1 LIDEA
6 EARRGVA
13 FGLSAYLLWGF
24 LPVYFKLL
32 GEVLPAEVV
41 AQRVL
46 WSVVF
51 LAGLILV
58 RRRWSPLRAA
68 LGDPKALQIL
78 AVSALLIG
86 ANWLIYIWAIG
97 ARHVLETSLGYFL
110 NPLVNVLMGVLLL
123 KERLTRAQG
132 VAVGLAALGVSVLAV
147 GAASGLWI
155 SLSLAGTFA
164 TYGLLRKIA
173 PVESLEGLTVET
185 LLLAPLA
192 CLYLL
197 WLGMRGGMMFGTGL
211 DLSLLLALGGVVT
224 AVPLLLFAAGAR
236 RLRYSTL
243 GLLQYVAPTI
253 QFLLAVLAF
262 GEPLTTAHL
271 ICFALIWTGLAVY
284 AVDGLRRAS
293 AAKTGPQPAPAHAPG
308 ISGTSS

>member
-1 LIDEA
+1 LSADL
-6 EARRGVA
+6 EARKGVA

-32 GEVLPAEVV
+32 GEVLPTEVV

-46 WSVVF
+46 WSVLF
-51 LAGLILV
+51 LAGLIAA
-58 RRRWSPLRAA
+58 RSRWLQLRTALADPRA
-68 LGDPKALQIL
+68 LGIL

-110 NPLVNVLMGVLLL
+110 NPLVNVVMGVLLL

-132 VAVGLAALGVSVLAV
+132 LAVGLAALGVSVLAV
-147 GAASGLWI
+147 KAVAGLWI
-155 SLSLAGTFA
+155 SLSLAATFA

-173 PVESLEGLTVET
+173 PVESLEGLTIET
-185 LLLAPLA
+185 LLLAPMA
-192 CLYLL
+192 GLYLA
-197 WLGMRGGMMFGTGL
+197 WLGTQGGQKFGTEL

-243 GLLQYVAPTI
+243 GVLQYVAPTI
-253 QFLLAVLAF
+253 QFLLAVLAY

-271 ICFALIWTGLAVY
+271 VCFALIWTGLAIY
-284 AVDGLRRAS
+284 AADGLRRVPRAS
-293 AAKTGPQPAPAHAPG
+293 AAASPR
-308 ISGTSS
+308 S

>member
-1 LIDEA
+1 MIEDA
-6 EARRGVA
+6 EARKGVV

-32 GEVLPAEVV
+32 GDVLPTEVV

-58 RRRWSPLRAA
+58 RRRWSQLRAA
-68 LGDPKALQIL
+68 LGNPKALRIL

-86 ANWLIYIWAIG
+86 VNWLIYIWAIG
-97 ARHVLETSLGYFL
+97 ANHVLETSLGYFL
-110 NPLVNVLMGVLLL
+110 NPLVNVVMGVLLL

-132 VAVGLAALGVSVLAV
+132 LAVGLAALGVAVLAV
-147 GAASGLWI
+147 SAAAGLWI
-155 SLSLAGTFA
+155 SLALALSFA
-164 TYGLLRKIA
+164 SYGFLRKIA
-173 PVESLEGLTVET
+173 PVDSLEGLMVET
-185 LLLAPLA
+185 MLLAPIA
-192 CLYLL
+192 GLYLL
-197 WLGMRGGMMFGTGL
+197 WLGERAAFGTEV

-253 QFLLAVLAF
+253 QFLLAVLAY

-271 ICFALIWTGLAVY
+271 VCFALIWTGLAIY
-284 AVDGLRRAS
+284 ATDSLRRVPPRA
-293 AAKTGPQPAPAHAPG
+293 GPDQSRQGTAG
-308 ISGTSS
+308 IDGTSS

>member
-1 LIDEA
+1 MIDDA
-6 EARRGVA
+6 EARKGVA
-13 FGLSAYLLWGF
+13 LGLSAYLLWGF

-32 GEVLPAEVV
+32 GEVLPTEVV

-46 WSVVF
+46 WSVLF
-51 LAGLILV
+51 LAGLIFA
-58 RRRWSPLRAA
+58 RRRWSQLRAA
-68 LGDPKALQIL
+68 IGNPKALRIL
-78 AVSALLIG
+78 ALSALLIG

-97 ARHVLETSLGYFL
+97 AKHVLETSLGYFL
-110 NPLVNVLMGVLLL
+110 NPLVNVVMGVVLL
-123 KERLTRAQG
+123 KERLTCAQG
-132 VAVGLAALGVSVLAV
+132 VAVALAAIGVSVLAV
-147 GAASGLWI
+147 GASAGLWI

-173 PVESLEGLTVET
+173 PVESLEGLMVET
-185 LLLAPLA
+185 MLLAPFA
-192 CLYLL
+192 ALYLL
-197 WLGMRGGMMFGTGL
+197 WLGARGDMSFGTEL

-253 QFLLAVLAF
+253 QFLLAVLAY

-271 ICFALIWTGLAVY
+271 ICFALIWTGLAIY
-284 AVDGLRRAS
+284 AADSLRRVPGRVS
-293 AAKTGPQPAPAHAPG
+293 AA
-308 ISGTSS
+308 SLRS

>member
-1 LIDEA
+1 MIDDA
-6 EARRGVA
+6 EARKGVV

-32 GEVLPAEVV
+32 GGVLPTEIV

-46 WSVVF
+46 WSVLL
-51 LAGLILV
+51 LAGLIAI
-58 RRRWSPLRAA
+58 RSRWSALRAA
-68 LGDPKALQIL
+68 LANPKALRIL

-86 ANWLIYIWAIG
+86 VNWLIYIWAIG
-97 ARHVLETSLGYFL
+97 AKHVLETSLGYFL
-110 NPLVNVLMGVLLL
+110 NPLVNVVIGVLIL
-123 KERLTRAQG
+123 KERLTRPQG
-132 VAVGLAALGVSVLAV
+132 VAVGLAALGVAVLAI

-155 SLSLAGTFA
+155 SLALALSFA

-173 PVESLEGLTVET
+173 PVDSLEGLMVET
-185 LLLAPLA
+185 ILLAPFAGVYLA
-192 CLYLL
+192 
-197 WLGMRGGMMFGTGL
+197 WLGMQGQAAFGTEL
-211 DLSLLLALGGVVT
+211 DISLLLALGGVVT

-271 ICFALIWTGLAVY
+271 ICFGLIWTGLAIY
-284 AVDGLRRAS
+284 ATDSLRRIA
-293 AAKTGPQPAPAHAPG
+293 PRPRIDQPPPG

>member
-1 LIDEA
+1 MTAAET
-6 EARRGVA
+6 EARKGVA

-32 GEVLPAEVV
+32 GGVAPTEVV

-46 WSVVF
+46 WSVLL
-51 LAGLILV
+51 LAGLIAAT
-58 RRRWSPLRAA
+58 RRWPQLRAA
-68 LGDPKALQIL
+68 IANPQALRIL
-78 AVSALLIG
+78 TLSALLIG

-110 NPLVNVLMGVLLL
+110 NPLVNVVMGVVLL

-132 VAVGLAALGVSVLAV
+132 MAVGLAALGVSVLAA
-147 GAASGLWI
+147 GAVSGLWI

-173 PVESLEGLTVET
+173 PVDSLGGLTIET
-185 LLLAPLA
+185 VLLLPLA
-192 CLYLL
+192 AAYLL
-197 WLGMRGGMMFGTGL
+197 WLGADGMAFGD
-211 DLSLLLALGGVVT
+211 DLGTSLLLALGGVVT
-224 AVPLLLFAAGAR
+224 ATPLLLFAAGAR
-236 RLRYSTL
+236 RLPYSTL

-253 QFLLAVLAF
+253 QFLLAVLAY

-271 ICFALIWTGLAVY
+271 FCFALIWSGLAIF
-284 AVDGLRRAS
+284 AFDGLWRGRQAARAS
-293 AAKTGPQPAPAHAPG
+293 AG
-308 ISGTSS
+308 